1 MLQGAGKRIAGRFV
15 LLATALTLAAC
26 DAPPPTA
33 SPPQQTATPPERP
46 APQAQPAPSEASR
59 TLALYYSRL
68 QADLLAR
75 GLLRTDGGGRDTPY
89 TARELA
95 RNFELIAFYDE
106 YERGAGLRPSSGQP
120 VPMRRWTQPVR
131 VNVEFGAS
139 VPQDQRGV
147 KERAVSAYVKR
158 LTRASGHPVSMDEDR
173 PNMHV
178 LVYGEDDRE
187 DLLERASQLVPTMSP
202 GAFGVFRVL
211 PRNIHCFVMAF
222 SGGSGGQNVYRQAIV
237 LIRAEHPDLFYQSCV
252 HEELAQGLGL
262 ANDTPRARPSVF
274 NDDDEFAL
282 LTDHDERL
290 LRMLYDPRLRPGITL
305 DEARPIIAEI
315 AEELM
320 GGAS

>member
-1 MLQGAGKRIAGRFV
+1 MQTAGTRIASRLG
-15 LLATALTLAAC
+15 LLATALALAAC
-26 DAPPPTA
+26 DAAPPAAPPP
-33 SPPQQTATPPERP
+33 PQTARAPERP
-46 APQAQPAPSEASR
+46 TAQAQPAPSEASKA
-59 TLALYYSRL
+59 LAAYYARL
-68 QADLLAR
+68 EADLLAQ

-95 RNFELIAFYDE
+95 RNFELIAFFDE
-106 YERGAGLRPSSGQP
+106 YERGAGLRPSSGAP

-131 VNVEFGAS
+131 IAVEFGAS
-139 VPQDQRGV
+139 VPQDQRILR
-147 KERAVSAYVKR
+147 ERAVSAYARR
-158 LTRASGHPVSMDEDR
+158 LARASGHPISMDSTQT
-173 PNMHV
+173 NMHV

-187 DLLERASQLVPTMSP
+187 DLLRRASQLVPGMSP

-222 SGGSGGQNVYRQAIV
+222 SGGGSGQSVYRQAIV
-237 LIRAEHPDLFYQSCV
+237 LIRAEHADLFYQSCV

-282 LTDHDERL
+282 LTAHDELL

-320 GGAS
+320 GGAT